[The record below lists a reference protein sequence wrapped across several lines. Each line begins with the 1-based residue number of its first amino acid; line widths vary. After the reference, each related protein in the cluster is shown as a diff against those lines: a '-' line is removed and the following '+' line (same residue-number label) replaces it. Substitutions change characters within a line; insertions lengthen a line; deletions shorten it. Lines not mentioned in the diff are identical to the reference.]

1 MNSTALSPPPPSH
14 HRRPLNTAAL
24 SPSPPLT
31 AQEFPSRLV
40 LTDLRVL
47 IVRMM
52 QAPRNDRIDSALP
65 HMLAAAYVLSTY
77 CGGTC

>member
-1 MNSTALSPPPPSH
+1 MNSTALSPP
-14 HRRPLNTAAL
+14 
-24 SPSPPLT
+24 PPLT

-52 QAPRNDRIDSALP
+52 QAPRVDRIDSALQ

>member
-1 MNSTALSPPPPSH
+1 M
-14 HRRPLNTAAL
+14 
-24 SPSPPLT
+24 
-31 AQEFPSRLV
+31 

>member
-1 MNSTALSPPPPSH
+1 M
-14 HRRPLNTAAL
+14 
-24 SPSPPLT
+24 
-31 AQEFPSRLV
+31 

-52 QAPRNDRIDSALP
+52 QAPRVDRIDSALQ

>member
-1 MNSTALSPPPPSH
+1 M
-14 HRRPLNTAAL
+14 
-24 SPSPPLT
+24 
-31 AQEFPSRLV
+31 

-52 QAPRNDRIDSALP
+52 QAPRDDRIDSALP

>member
-1 MNSTALSPPPPSH
+1 M
-14 HRRPLNTAAL
+14 
-24 SPSPPLT
+24 
-31 AQEFPSRLV
+31 

-52 QAPRNDRIDSALP
+52 QAPRDDRLDSPFGIYACRGLLTYLLT
-65 HMLAAAYVLSTY
+65 HLLLTY